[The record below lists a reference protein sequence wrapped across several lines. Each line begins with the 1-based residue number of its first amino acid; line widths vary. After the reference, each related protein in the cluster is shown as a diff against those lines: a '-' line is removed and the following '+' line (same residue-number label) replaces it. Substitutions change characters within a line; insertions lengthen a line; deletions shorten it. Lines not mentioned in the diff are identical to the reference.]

1 MKRKKTNR
9 GSKKLWSV
17 VSVLLIFS
25 GLLISGYAFNEMYLT
40 NSKQEAA
47 QEKLAAIYSGEKP
60 IEEAEEVFAAESNFI
75 NLREIFNDTPIFDN
89 FINEII
95 LDESAVAENGRPEI
109 FGYLEIASINVK
121 QYVLTG
127 TNENT
132 LELGPGHYSSTAL
145 PGTGGNVGIAGHRTT
160 YGAPFSNLDALQI
173 GDNLMLTVG
182 SKTYHYNVDS
192 IDVVDAIGG
201 EYVLFDRGD
210 DRLTLTTCHPKY
222 SAKERLIVSGIL
234 TKIESIS

>member
-1 MKRKKTNR
+1 
-9 GSKKLWSV
+9 
-17 VSVLLIFS
+17 
-25 GLLISGYAFNEMYLT
+25 MYLS

-47 QEKLAAIYSGEKP
+47 QEKLASIYNGEQNS
-60 IEEAEEVFAAESNFI
+60 ENDEEVFASESSFI
-75 NLREIFNDTPIFDN
+75 NLREFFNDTPIFDN
-89 FINEII
+89 FIDQV
-95 LDESAVAENGRPEI
+95 LPEEDNVSEDGKPQV
-109 FGYLEIASINVK
+109 FGYLEISSINVK
-121 QYVLTG
+121 QYVLAG

-160 YGAPFSNLDALQI
+160 YGAPFGDLDVLNI
-173 GDNLMLTVG
+173 GDTILLTVD
-182 SKTYHYNVDS
+182 SKTYHYQVDS
-192 IDVVDAIGG
+192 IDVVEAVGG

-234 TKIESIS
+234 TKIEVIS

>member
-1 MKRKKTNR
+1 
-9 GSKKLWSV
+9 
-17 VSVLLIFS
+17 
-25 GLLISGYAFNEMYLT
+25 MYLT

-47 QEKLAAIYSGEKP
+47 QERLAAIYSGEETLQENEK
-60 IEEAEEVFAAESNFI
+60 VFATESNFI
-75 NLREIFNDTPIFDN
+75 NLREIFNDTPIFEN
-89 FINEII
+89 FIDQMLPE
-95 LDESAVAENGRPEI
+95 ENVNTRNGEPQI
-109 FGYLEIASINVK
+109 FGYLEISSINVK
-121 QYVLTG
+121 QYVLAG

-160 YGAPFSNLDALQI
+160 YGAPFTDLDALQI
-173 GDNLMLTVG
+173 GDNLLLTVD
-182 SKTYHYNVDS
+182 SKTYHYQVDS
-192 IDVVDAIGG
+192 IDVVGAVGG

-234 TKIESIS
+234 TKIEVIS